1 MERLFSLWLALLLL
15 PLAVLLPV
23 LVTTF
28 VWKRAGDVLDAW
40 FGVAEEREIE
50 QQD

>member
-23 LVTTF
+23 LVASF
-28 VWKRAGDVLDAW
+28 VWKRTGEVLDAW
-40 FGVAEEREIE
+40 FGVADKRETE